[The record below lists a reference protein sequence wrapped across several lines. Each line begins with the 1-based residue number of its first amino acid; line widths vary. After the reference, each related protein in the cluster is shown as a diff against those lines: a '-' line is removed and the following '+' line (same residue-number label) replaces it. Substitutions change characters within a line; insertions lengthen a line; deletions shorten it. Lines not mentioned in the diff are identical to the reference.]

1 MVKLAP
7 AQVAVPIPVPRNGT
21 VVAPMNERC
30 LPSGPNAICLNSRKR
45 SSYGSHIIKTQ
56 YAIAKLSKG
65 QEVGGPLH
73 SPARPLM

>member
-1 MVKLAP
+1 MLKLAP
-7 AQVAVPIPVPRNGT
+7 VQVAVPIKCIATAWPS
-21 VVAPMNERC
+21 APTIERC

-45 SSYGSHIIKTQ
+45 SSYGSRIIKTQ

-73 SPARPLM
+73 SQQGL